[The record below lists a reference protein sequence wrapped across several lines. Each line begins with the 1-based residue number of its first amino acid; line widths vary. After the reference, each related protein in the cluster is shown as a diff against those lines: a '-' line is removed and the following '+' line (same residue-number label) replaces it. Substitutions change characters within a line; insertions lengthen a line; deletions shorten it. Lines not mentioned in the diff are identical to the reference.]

1 MNLKRFAFYGLRR
14 SGNHAIL
21 EWLIQNM
28 GGSGERK
35 VIKDRRLM
43 QVNNAAYIN
52 EANTYGKESAFIK
65 DWKLADSSHD
75 YLIVSYEDVG
85 LNHTREA
92 TKEYK
97 KIAIIRDITNLFA
110 SRQKNYI
117 NSPSRAHRL
126 NMRIDEYAVNLWKEL
141 ATCDKN
147 TDTVLIKFES
157 WVESKEYRDQI
168 SKQLGLVNYDITDTM
183 TNFGDGSSFSGKKK
197 PTAKELATRINQV
210 ELPEEVIERI
220 NQEDIIEIRKSLGYI

>member
-1 MNLKRFAFYGLRR
+1 MNLKRFSFYGLRR

-35 VIKDRRLM
+35 VIKKSRLI

-52 EANTYGKESAFIK
+52 EANTYEVESVFME
-65 DWKLADSSHD
+65 DWKLSNSNYD

-85 LNHTREA
+85 LNHMKEA

-97 KIAIIRDITNLFA
+97 KIAIIRDIPNLFA
-110 SRQKNYI
+110 SRYKRYI
-117 NSPSRAHRL
+117 SKRSNSMKK

-183 TNFGDGSSFSGKKK
+183 TNFGNGSSFSGKKK
-197 PTAKELATRINQV
+197 PTAKELANRINQV